1 MNTQNSAAAENIT
14 SSGVDPDHH
23 VCPWW
28 VGYWLASPIRRL
40 LENPDKLL
48 SPWLF
53 AGMTVVDIGCAMGFF
68 SLPAARRVRNRG
80 RVVCVDVQERVLK
93 VLNKRAR
100 RKGLSDIIE
109 TRTCTQ
115 ETLGLD
121 DFRGRADVVVAYHVV
136 HESLCPARLLAE
148 CADALKSGGHL
159 LLAEPAGH
167 ISREIRDRVF
177 ELAEASGLVEVR
189 DVAARGSRA
198 AVYRKP

>member
-1 MNTQNSAAAENIT
+1 MYPQISASETDTRNEEN
-14 SSGVDPDHH
+14 PDHH

-40 LENPDKLL
+40 LESPDRLL
-48 SPWLF
+48 SPYLS
-53 AGMTVVDIGCAMGFF
+53 AGMTVLDVGCAMGFF
-68 SLPAARRVRNRG
+68 SIPAARRVGAGG
-80 RVVCVDVQERVLK
+80 RVVCVDVQERMLNVLDR
-93 VLNKRAR
+93 RAR

-115 ETLGLD
+115 ETLGLGD
-121 DFRGRADVVVAYHVV
+121 LRGRADVVVAYHVV
-136 HESLCPARLLAE
+136 HESLYPARFLAE
-148 CADALKSGGHL
+148 CADVLKSGGYL

-177 ELAEASGLVEVR
+177 DLAEASGLVEVR
-189 DVAARGSRA
+189 GVAARGSRA